1 MPTNEI
7 CGLCIQIPITI
18 WLWTYD
24 QKLPVEAVA
33 FCGID
38 ALFWLRI
45 YWTVILANSLF
56 VIVSKLTWSPEFN
69 VEQSAS

>member
-1 MPTNEI
+1 V
-7 CGLCIQIPITI
+7 CLYIPITI

-24 QKLPVEAVA
+24 QKLPLGVDAVA

-38 ALFWLRI
+38 ALSWLRI
-45 YWTVILANSLF
+45 YWTAAVGNSVF
-56 VIVSKLTWSPEFN
+56 VIVSKMTWSPEYN